1 MKRYSLTLRCT
12 ALAVTFLLLLQDVL
26 WANPALF
33 ESKPQSLQIPSM
45 FSGHGYDYIKIPF
58 KFIVTGGNIES
69 LSLPLSLKVGSRT
82 DTPFYAFNGKYIE
95 NGCWVVPCTVRDDK
109 TGKALIDCE
118 VMDTGDGIKLRNIKV
133 CNTEGQ
139 ADEKVEK
146 KPEEPK
152 ANDGKGEAEKEKFL
166 LRQIE
171 IVKNWN
177 VLPEKRISAIQ
188 AIKDA
193 WVEAGRPDFNDML
206 GRLDLHNHTIYSD
219 GQFTPAYLVLAN
231 WFRGV
236 SGMAI
241 TDHNTFDALPE
252 AMEVADILDITIVPG
267 IELAV
272 FDRDIPAEKFHCAV
286 YWKGDTDSFKAWE
299 LSESGRRWKARI
311 KDINRKAAE
320 KMEIVRQGYNDKYLG
335 QEISRQDVL
344 DMFPSGAVKRTD
356 LARVIFRKYG
366 SLALGVDDIHRAKEK
381 FLKNIKTD
389 IHDTEHT
396 FNINEIKELCAEN
409 RFRLVMVHPLV
420 RSKWDIVQVEEVYRK
435 HAPFFD
441 GVEIWH
447 SSASDGQMKSLED
460 MVSRL
465 NKLIYKDK
473 PLIVTIGSD
482 THGKFDKRFGF
493 NMSSRTELGRQ
504 ALDGSFRASGI
515 LPLPVRKRYIAQLL
529 LHWGLS
535 DKGHRTLIDITPVCK
550 LIDDDVL
557 NELKSLAYSDR
568 RKKAAAFVL
577 RALIKGRLLGD
588 SFVDKAR
595 QMVAVFREA
604 PTMVSSHEPSYFERA
619 LQQQK
624 DIFIGKE
631 PADTVP
637 TPRYKTYYK
646 DEPKLQDYFIEI
658 SKMNIE
664 LIKLLAERTRYKRKR
679 IGGLLLDTTVQNI
692 KDQADKLLAL
702 AKSIEDPTHPYI
714 AETGNTR
721 EKVRSDLRRA
731 AELVRGK
738 DDSPADPAYR
748 SNETAACAKLVGCAS
763 AISSEMEY
771 LIRKR
776 TERHPGYPRKRVSS
790 RSGVLYVRHGRRINV
805 QVSPSS
811 SVSLRVS
818 DEQPYELISEAISAQ
833 CKEVKSQIDE
843 LRYLKETVSRLG
855 SFRKELLAFDTP
867 ALANLVGELDERL
880 KRAQVPAKVIAH
892 YAALISKELI
902 SYEEPQPGLLDM
914 TIGMITKF
922 LILRIN
928 ELSRMIES
936 TRDGKL
942 QDLRDEED
950 ELIGDSESLVASVLD
965 AVKGNKV
972 SDAVKT
978 IEYVTHA
985 KQLKG
990 LRRFFD
996 DSNWRFMKKYLGKA
1010 KVMLG
1015 KDDLTGARETLE
1027 KAKDRIKKG
1036 KAMTGTVRG
1045 IYEAYFESNLF
1056 GKKVSL
1062 EEVFERTFLEYF
1074 VRSGLNKASPEE
1086 RIRRAALWRIELYQF
1101 VFIPYRIEQP
1111 SSGKNNKEKVFNPF
1125 HLALS
1130 HFIKVAYGNPSMSIA
1145 KALEETVN
1153 MFGSGASF
1161 RHNALL
1167 KPQQIDHLRHIVLGF
1182 DIHSILELPEQFP
1195 ADRYRFDFKSKSG
1208 WVIVDKEIPTIFFTR
1223 GADGVWGNGNAPSGG
1238 VYAGPDDMT
1247 ERLRGRTAPA
1257 AEEDRTLIAAE
1268 DTGERRPLTA
1278 DERSLINE
1286 AVDKAVDFKRPARSF
1301 FGNSAARLMPNQ
1313 EARNMLGDESFER
1326 LQERMRE
1333 PNIYVIEDRAFEAV
1347 FPADKAY
1354 LARSLMMHISS
1365 RRIDRDGRVY
1375 ADVFMPRGICQAVK
1389 SFDPVS
1395 LERLFWSSFMVSNI
1409 LDRTAPSGRPQSSAE
1424 KIIVRDI
1431 FRRRDAALDP
1441 TGEIGRQNYALEA
1454 VAQAEELMLCAGKGL
1469 NEMSPF
1475 FSIMEYARVVC
1486 TDDGPEEVSI
1496 RYDEE
1501 PHRLYVARSL
1511 FSIDKR
1517 AEFIKKILKCA
1528 YVEAFGLKDTQ
1539 EMDDW
1544 LAVCLGHIRENASIP
1559 NLVEM
1564 NLLERHRSQA
1574 AIRGITDHPGLPAVF
1589 DVGNIARAI
1598 VNSIGKYEE
1607 SEYAR
1612 DLYDALI
1619 EDLSELKSLKD
1630 NIQEQFRWNPR
1641 KTVARFE
1648 GIIARLRSRRNSFE
1662 STAAAHGVMSQ
1673 QKILTLAAFDALE
1686 ELLRSRVRYM
1696 EGSVDLS
1703 GRPGSFNKIIEETFS
1718 ALKKQKRS
1726 SIVIVFK
1733 LDDRALDSV
1742 VFDPFAVRKIAAE
1755 LASNEFTVEGITG
1768 VEVAARLEDGVIRLT
1783 VSDNGPGI
1791 SADQMLPRWLGEDEL
1806 PRIFSYGVT
1815 MKKRGTGLG
1824 LFEVADTVRRCY
1836 GGDIA
1841 VRNGPD
1847 GRGAIFDVSLPLA
1860 GRKMVSLEKRGK
1872 GWGNPYPQVDM
1883 MKAPHDQDVFVF
1895 FTVDTSPYVRGV
1907 SPKQVKA
1914 RLVYERHTKLNEFRS
1929 CAMQLVNDYGNG
1941 SYRFGLGL
1949 MPYFEGRYRFEYSLD
1964 NGATWR
1970 PGQDSEW
1977 RRIERQKPLHED
1989 GFGRTGLARITGP
2002 ARIPVT
2008 GTVVAV
2014 FLATCAAALGET
2026 TDSGAFDKVTV
2037 LLDNLAYPIALM
2049 GGVVLSAVTAWLIW
2063 KCFTVELDDDVR
2075 KMLREKE
2082 ETTDTVSKPPL
2093 FDPSVI
2099 VCEKHKEAI
2108 FSKIRMDEPI
2118 KSGVKRHLAKS
2129 WFERTFINHRRML
2142 LMPYYDN
2149 KTNEIRAGALIEIF
2163 KWRGT
2168 TYVIY
2173 MGGKQT
2179 EPHRIAEEV
2188 IRLDVVS
2195 TDPGRVVFVFDEN
2208 ATGGKDIHE
2217 KFARIFPDM
2226 AVLFPSHVRAEATS
2240 SDHEALA
2247 DKATGGL
2254 AAISRPAFIAYKK
2267 MRPSFE
2273 KRRQVYAEALRK
2285 SYVYEYGEKFWWTQ
2299 TFVKQLMIGAFL
2311 GVIIKHAESIGVLGT
2326 YSFIQYIAQV
2336 AVPLIVIQVVMKK
2349 ITGIVLHRWDRR
2361 QSGRTGVWDEMVRG
2375 DEAESSIRRTFFA
2388 MALINTVARLLFFAL
2403 IPRSALAG
2411 TFGSSA
2417 LFALGP
2423 GQYLTALLGWFL
2435 IEAVADVIIAE
2446 YWKEAAAGRLQYSEE
2461 SVKKR
2466 LAGFFPTIEGMSSV
2480 LTNLTAGSA
2489 LLVGAGIIGMG
2500 FTQAL
2505 VPILIG
2511 SSAVLII
2518 SGYYLPNRMREYD
2531 HTLSVNSDFFLPMK
2545 EENRIW
2551 WSDDMTMEFNPNDVR
2566 IWSTARPIKDGHG
2579 GSWLPWLEELE
2590 MILRY
2595 REKPDIDLPV
2605 IRGKDRRDPVVRLS
2619 RIHGKVDKADIWRNV
2634 VERKVDGM
2642 HQVIIC
2648 PSWQKRLIYH
2658 VAEPDN
2664 FLAGYLRAKF
2674 ASGASSQRLQD
2685 AEQLLLKVPEREWD
2699 SFESAFKKELFNNG
2713 EELLQALRRGP
2724 SGRTARALEML
2735 RRSLDSLEQV
2745 WLAYYMMEPDG
2756 ILDRYLKDSSGGRA
2770 PPEKIRELACQISR
2784 LSDKKLKPLL
2794 DDLSRL
2800 GFKRLSD
2807 IVDAIGRADDKRH
2820 GEIINA
2826 LVRFVEATFPDRS
2839 KQAASPAVP
2848 EIPISTAIKAADDNP
2863 APSPKTDTADF
2874 SQFWLRANDMLDE
2887 KTAARDLLASA
2898 ISSCLNKKVVLAF
2911 DINICAGRSARMLA
2925 VIEVLKELKK
2935 DERYK
2940 TLLKN
2945 LEIIKSVPEN
2955 LPSRLAGY
2963 IDEGAEV
2970 FTFARASERNALQ
2983 AIESKVHACY
2993 IDTPSGLSEDA
3004 YIPLPEIVTMVLGQH
3019 LKAWRMEDFKPILD
3033 KINVRSIDLG
3043 ETGGAIIFTVL
3054 PCSERFNT
3062 DEDIVKHC
3070 ALIKQ
3075 FLVSV

>member
-1 MKRYSLTLRCT
+1 MKRYSLPLRCF
-12 ALAVTFLLLLQDVL
+12 ALAVISLLLLQDVL
-26 WANPALF
+26 WANPDIL
-33 ESKPQSLQIPSM
+33 ENKPYSLQIPSI
-45 FSGHGYDYIKIPF
+45 FSGRSYDYIKIPF
-58 KFIVTGGNIES
+58 KLIVAGGSIES
-69 LSLPLSLKVGSRT
+69 LNLPLSLKVGSRA

-109 TGKALIDCE
+109 TGKALINCE
-118 VMDTGDGIKLRNIKV
+118 IMDTGQDIKLRNIKI
-133 CNTEGQ
+133 Q
-139 ADEKVEK
+139 ALEEAKNE
-146 KPEEPK
+146 PEMPK
-152 ANDGKGEAEKEKFL
+152 REDDKAEAEKEKFL
-166 LRQIE
+166 LQQIGV
-171 IVKNWN
+171 VKNWN
-177 VLPEKRISAIQ
+177 VSSEERISAVRTIH
-188 AIKDA
+188 DE
-193 WVEAGRPDFNDML
+193 WVKAGSPEFNDML
-206 GRLDLHNHTIYSD
+206 GRLDLHNHTIFSD

-236 SGMAI
+236 SGMSI
-241 TDHNTFDALPE
+241 TDHNTFDAMPE
-252 AMEVADILDITIVPG
+252 AMEVADILGMTLVPG

-272 FDRDIPAEKFHCAV
+272 FDRDIPAEKFHCVA
-286 YWKGDTDSFKAWE
+286 YWKGTTAGFKEWT
-299 LSESGRRWKARI
+299 LSESGRRWITRIRNINEIAAR
-311 KDINRKAAE
+311 
-320 KMEIVRQGYNDKYLG
+320 KMEAVRQEYNRRYVGL
-335 QEISRQDVL
+335 EITQRDVF

-356 LARVIFRKYG
+356 LARVIFKKYG
-366 SLALGVDDIHRAKEK
+366 SLALGVDDIHRTKEK

-389 IHDTEHT
+389 IHDAEYT

-409 RFRLVMVHPLV
+409 GFRFVMVHPLV
-420 RSKWDIVQVEEVYRK
+420 RSKWDIVQVEEIYRK

-460 MVSRL
+460 MVGRL
-465 NKLIYKDK
+465 NRLIYKDR

-504 ALDGSFRASGI
+504 AIDGSFRASGI
-515 LPLPVRKRYIAQLL
+515 LQPAARKRYIAQLL

-535 DKGHRTLIDITPVCK
+535 DKSHRTLIDITPVCK

-568 RKKAAAFVL
+568 RKKAAAFML

-588 SFVDKAR
+588 PFVDKAR
-595 QMVAVFREA
+595 QIVAAFREA
-604 PTMVSSHEPSYFERA
+604 PARASSREPSYFEKA

-631 PADTVP
+631 PADTAP
-637 TPRYKTYYK
+637 TPSYKTYYK

-664 LIKLLAERTRYKRKR
+664 LIKLLAERTRYKRKG

-692 KDQADKLLAL
+692 KDKADKLMAL
-702 AKSIEDPTHPYI
+702 ADSIEDPTHPYK
-714 AETGNTR
+714 AEIGNVR
-721 EKVRSDLRRA
+721 EKIRSDLRRA
-731 AELVRGK
+731 AELVRGE
-738 DDSPADPAYR
+738 DNSAADPAHR
-748 SNETAACAKLVGCAS
+748 SNEMAACAKLVGCAAS
-763 AISSEMEY
+763 ISSEMEY

-790 RSGVLYVRHGRRINV
+790 RSGILYVRHGRRINI

-811 SVSLRVS
+811 SVSFRVS
-818 DEQPYELISEAISAQ
+818 DEQPYELISEAISAH

-843 LRYLKETVSRLG
+843 LRLLKETVSRFG
-855 SFRKELLAFDTP
+855 SLRKELLVSDITAYA
-867 ALANLVGELDERL
+867 ALVEELAERL
-880 KRAQVPAKVIAH
+880 KKAQVPAKVVAY
-892 YAALISKELI
+892 YAALTSKELMA
-902 SYEEPQPGLLDM
+902 YEEPQPGLIDM
-914 TIGMITKF
+914 TIGVITKF

-1145 KALEETVN
+1145 RALEETVN

-1167 KPQQIDHLRHIVLGF
+1167 KPQQIDQLRHIILSF

-1195 ADRYRFDFKSKSG
+1195 AEQYRFDFKSKFG
-1208 WVIVDKEIPTIFFTR
+1208 WVVVDKGNPTIFFTR
-1223 GADGVWGNGNAPSGG
+1223 SADGVWGNGNAPSGG
-1238 VYAGPDDMT
+1238 IMT
-1247 ERLRGRTAPA
+1247 NFQAPSSGQDTLRRITF
-1257 AEEDRTLIAAE
+1257 
-1268 DTGERRPLTA
+1268 TGERKAEVWLNTEDFGGLLNEDNLAVVKDAVTKNYKRQPNTRAIYVDLPIPREAGGRRWVRLYIKGIVFDEKETIISHSGDGFDSESMFVDEDGGIDFRKSSSPEGGMSFRKAVNEYRSHSFVYHNRYLKREGVLCAAPLGYGVFPNA
-1278 DERSLINE
+1278 HEFEGDKLGFVILGIDDMMPQERMMDPDPEFQGHLTSVLQYAGVHHPYLHLGNISRGKGGVSYVHDMDGVEIFDPEISQQKRVLASYISEIAYFYRIFIRDILEAPDTKVNE
-1286 AVDKAVDFKRPARSF
+1286 AVKRSF
-1301 FGNSAARLMPNQ
+1301 RSNFNRYISAYFEDVFGKGSHFGEEIISFFEKRFSGAEHILYSRIEEEAKDLLDIFNLKFYRHMKEWRMRSADTDAVQSVAAVSVAAGINGEAEIQAVSSAVVEAQPKETAVSVVESVPGKKNTKATPLSSNARPWISRIIGRLTAFAVMFAASAAFGGVVDN
-1313 EARNMLGDESFER
+1313 AD
-1326 LQERMRE
+1326 LQ
-1333 PNIYVIEDRAFEAV
+1333 
-1347 FPADKAY
+1347 K
-1354 LARSLMMHISS
+1354 
-1365 RRIDRDGRVY
+1365 
-1375 ADVFMPRGICQAVK
+1375 
-1389 SFDPVS
+1389 
-1395 LERLFWSSFMVSNI
+1395 
-1409 LDRTAPSGRPQSSAE
+1409 
-1424 KIIVRDI
+1424 
-1431 FRRRDAALDP
+1431 
-1441 TGEIGRQNYALEA
+1441 
-1454 VAQAEELMLCAGKGL
+1454 
-1469 NEMSPF
+1469 
-1475 FSIMEYARVVC
+1475 
-1486 TDDGPEEVSI
+1486 
-1496 RYDEE
+1496 
-1501 PHRLYVARSL
+1501 
-1511 FSIDKR
+1511 
-1517 AEFIKKILKCA
+1517 
-1528 YVEAFGLKDTQ
+1528 
-1539 EMDDW
+1539 
-1544 LAVCLGHIRENASIP
+1544 
-1559 NLVEM
+1559 
-1564 NLLERHRSQA
+1564 A
-1574 AIRGITDHPGLPAVF
+1574 AI
-1589 DVGNIARAI
+1589 
-1598 VNSIGKYEE
+1598 
-1607 SEYAR
+1607 
-1612 DLYDALI
+1612 LI
-1619 EDLSELKSLKD
+1619 
-1630 NIQEQFRWNPR
+1630 
-1641 KTVARFE
+1641 
-1648 GIIARLRSRRNSFE
+1648 
-1662 STAAAHGVMSQ
+1662 
-1673 QKILTLAAFDALE
+1673 
-1686 ELLRSRVRYM
+1686 
-1696 EGSVDLS
+1696 
-1703 GRPGSFNKIIEETFS
+1703 
-1718 ALKKQKRS
+1718 
-1726 SIVIVFK
+1726 
-1733 LDDRALDSV
+1733 
-1742 VFDPFAVRKIAAE
+1742 
-1755 LASNEFTVEGITG
+1755 
-1768 VEVAARLEDGVIRLT
+1768 
-1783 VSDNGPGI
+1783 
-1791 SADQMLPRWLGEDEL
+1791 
-1806 PRIFSYGVT
+1806 
-1815 MKKRGTGLG
+1815 
-1824 LFEVADTVRRCY
+1824 
-1836 GGDIA
+1836 
-1841 VRNGPD
+1841 
-1847 GRGAIFDVSLPLA
+1847 
-1860 GRKMVSLEKRGK
+1860 K
-1872 GWGNPYPQVDM
+1872 GM
-1883 MKAPHDQDVFVF
+1883 
-1895 FTVDTSPYVRGV
+1895 
-1907 SPKQVKA
+1907 
-1914 RLVYERHTKLNEFRS
+1914 
-1929 CAMQLVNDYGNG
+1929 
-1941 SYRFGLGL
+1941 
-1949 MPYFEGRYRFEYSLD
+1949 
-1964 NGATWR
+1964 
-1970 PGQDSEW
+1970 
-1977 RRIERQKPLHED
+1977 
-1989 GFGRTGLARITGP
+1989 
-2002 ARIPVT
+2002 
-2008 GTVVAV
+2008 
-2014 FLATCAAALGET
+2014 
-2026 TDSGAFDKVTV
+2026 
-2037 LLDNLAYPIALM
+2037 AYPIALM

-2075 KMLREKE
+2075 KMLKEKE

-2129 WFERTFINHRRML
+2129 WFGRTFIDRRRML

-2149 KTNEIRAGALIEIF
+2149 KANEIRAGALIEIF

-2195 TDPGRVVFVFDEN
+2195 ADPGRVVFVFDEN
-2208 ATGGKDIHE
+2208 AAGGKDIHE
-2217 KFARIFPDM
+2217 KFARIFPDI
-2226 AVLFPSHVRAEATS
+2226 AVLFPSHVRAEVTS
-2240 SDHEALA
+2240 SDHEALT

-2273 KRRQVYAEALRK
+2273 KRRQVYAEALSK

-2326 YSFIQYIAQV
+2326 YSFVQYIAQV

-2403 IPRSALAG
+2403 IPRTALAG

-2531 HTLSVNSDFFLPMK
+2531 HTLSIKSDLFLPMK

-2566 IWSTARPIKDGHG
+2566 IWSTARPLKDGHG

-2619 RIHGKVDKADIWRNV
+2619 RVHGKVDKADIWRNV

-2756 ILDRYLKDSSGGRA
+2756 ILDRYLKDSSGVRA

-2794 DDLSRL
+2794 DDLGRL

-2807 IVDAIGRADDKRH
+2807 IVDAIGLADDKRH

-2826 LVRFVEATFPDRS
+2826 LARFVEATFPDRS

-2863 APSPKTDTADF
+2863 APSPKTAEADF
-2874 SQFWLRANDMLDE
+2874 SQFWLRADDVLDE
-2887 KTAARDLLASA
+2887 KIQARDLLASA

-2911 DINICAGRSARMLA
+2911 DINICAARSARMLA

-2945 LEIIKSVPEN
+2945 LEIIKSVPGN

-2983 AIESKVHACY
+2983 AIEPKVHACY
-2993 IDTPSGLSEDA
+2993 IDTPAGLSEDV
-3004 YIPLPEIVTMVLGQH
+3004 YIPLPEIVTMVLGQY
-3019 LKAWRMEDFKPILD
+3019 LKAWKTEDFKPILD
-3033 KINVRSIDLG
+3033 KINIRSIDLG

-3054 PCSERFNT
+3054 PYSERFNT